1 MDRASPGEGYKDG
14 VQRWRRHVEE
24 DRLDRWR
31 RRLER
36 AASLL
41 SGRLDDPPSLAEL
54 ASAAAVSPFHFH
66 RIWRALT
73 RETVGQTILRLR
85 MEASQEL
92 LLVKDA
98 SVTETATAIGFGT
111 PQSFARA
118 FRRHTGF
125 TPSEHRNSQL
135 SVAKKDAADMNV
147 AVDRRGEIMVV
158 ALRREGK
165 PYTDLNATFGQVW
178 SWAEATDTLQHLQ
191 GIYGIPLDD
200 PASVPVDE
208 LRYDAGLALG
218 VTSAPEPFRVLR
230 LPAGEFACLR
240 HCGSYDGLEAAT
252 QYVIGEWLLNSGRQP
267 ADFPI
272 FHNFINDPDRT
283 PVDELMTDIL
293 LRLKEGTA

>member
-1 MDRASPGEGYKDG
+1 M
-14 VQRWRRHVEE
+14 
-24 DRLDRWR
+24 LDRWR
-31 RRLER
+31 RRFER

-85 MEASQEL
+85 MEASHEL
-92 LLVKDA
+92 LRVKDA

-118 FRRHTGF
+118 FRRHTGR
-125 TPSEHRNSQL
+125 TPSEHRNSQS
-135 SVAKKDAADMNV
+135 SVAKKDAADMKV

-158 ALRREGK
+158 VLRREGK
-165 PYTDLNATFGQVW
+165 AYTDLNATFGEVW

-200 PASVPVDE
+200 PASVPVVTMLVWPLAPRVHRSLSE
-208 LRYDAGLALG
+208 SFGCRQGSLRAYA
-218 VTSAPEPFRVLR
+218 TSDHMMA
-230 LPAGEFACLR
+230 
-240 HCGSYDGLEAAT
+240 
-252 QYVIGEWLLNSGRQP
+252 WKQP
-267 ADFPI
+267 LSMLWANGF
-272 FHNFINDPDRT
+272 
-283 PVDELMTDIL
+283 
-293 LRLKEGTA
+293 

>member
-1 MDRASPGEGYKDG
+1 VD
-14 VQRWRRHVEE
+14 E
-24 DRLDRWR
+24 DMLDRWR
-31 RRLER
+31 RRFER

-85 MEASQEL
+85 LEASQQL
-92 LLVKDA
+92 LLIKDA
-98 SVTETATAIGFGT
+98 SVTETATAIGFST

-118 FRRHTGF
+118 FRRHTGL
-125 TPSEHRNSQL
+125 TPSEHRNSQ
-135 SVAKKDAADMNV
+135 SPVAKRDTADMKV

-165 PYTDLNATFGQVW
+165 AYTDLNATFGQVW

-240 HCGSYDGLEAAT
+240 HFGSYDGLEAAT
-252 QYVIGEWLLNSGRQP
+252 QNVVGEWLLSSGREP
-267 ADFPI
+267 ADFPV
-272 FHNFINDPDRT
+272 FHNFINDPDQT
-283 PVDELMTDIL
+283 PVDELITDIL
-293 LRLKEGTA
+293 LPLKERST

>member
-1 MDRASPGEGYKDG
+1 VDQDM
-14 VQRWRRHVEE
+14 
-24 DRLDRWR
+24 LDRWR
-31 RRLER
+31 RRFER

-92 LLVKDA
+92 LRVKDA

-118 FRRHTGF
+118 FRRHTGL
-125 TPSEHRNSQL
+125 TPSEHRNSQS
-135 SVAKKDAADMNV
+135 SVAKKDAADMKV

-158 ALRREGK
+158 VLRREGK
-165 PYTDLNATFGQVW
+165 AYTDLNATFGEVW

-200 PASVPVDE
+200 PASVPVDK

-240 HCGSYDGLEAAT
+240 HFGSYGGLEAAT
-252 QYVIGEWLLNSGRQP
+252 QYVVGEWLLSSGREP
-267 ADFPI
+267 ADFPV
-272 FHNFINDPDRT
+272 FHNFINDPDQT
-283 PVDELMTDIL
+283 PVDELITDIL
-293 LRLKEGTA
+293 LPLKERNS

>member
-1 MDRASPGEGYKDG
+1 M
-14 VQRWRRHVEE
+14 
-24 DRLDRWR
+24 LDRWR
-31 RRLER
+31 RRFER

-92 LLVKDA
+92 LRVKDA

-118 FRRHTGF
+118 FRRHTGR
-125 TPSEHRNSQL
+125 TPSEHRNSQS
-135 SVAKKDAADMNV
+135 SVAKKDAADMKV

-158 ALRREGK
+158 VLRREGK
-165 PYTDLNATFGQVW
+165 AYTDLNATFGEVW

-240 HCGSYDGLEAAT
+240 HFGSYDGLEAAT
-252 QYVIGEWLLNSGRQP
+252 QYVVSEWLLSSGREP
-267 ADFPI
+267 ADFPV
-272 FHNFINDPDRT
+272 FHKFINDPDQT
-283 PVDELMTDIL
+283 PVDELITDIL
-293 LRLKEGTA
+293 LPLKERNS

>member
-1 MDRASPGEGYKDG
+1 VD
-14 VQRWRRHVEE
+14 E
-24 DRLDRWR
+24 DMLDRWR
-31 RRLER
+31 RRFER

-85 MEASQEL
+85 LEASQQL
-92 LLVKDA
+92 LLIKDA
-98 SVTETATAIGFGT
+98 SVTETATAIGFST

-118 FRRHTGF
+118 FRRHTGL
-125 TPSEHRNSQL
+125 TPSEHRNSQ
-135 SVAKKDAADMNV
+135 SPVAKRDTADMKV

-165 PYTDLNATFGQVW
+165 AYTDLNATFGQVW

-240 HCGSYDGLEAAT
+240 HFGSYDGLEAAT
-252 QYVIGEWLLNSGRQP
+252 DYVVGEWLLSSGRDP
-267 ADFPI
+267 ADFPV
-272 FHNFINDPDRT
+272 FHNFINDPDQT
-283 PVDELMTDIL
+283 PVDELITDIL
-293 LRLKEGTA
+293 LPLKERST

>member
-1 MDRASPGEGYKDG
+1 VD
-14 VQRWRRHVEE
+14 E
-24 DRLDRWR
+24 DMLDRWR
-31 RRLER
+31 RRFER

-92 LLVKDA
+92 LRVKDA

-118 FRRHTGF
+118 FRRHTGL
-125 TPSEHRNSQL
+125 TPSEHRNSQS
-135 SVAKKDAADMNV
+135 SVAKKDAADMKV

-158 ALRREGK
+158 VLRREGK
-165 PYTDLNATFGQVW
+165 AYTDLNATFGEVW

-200 PASVPVDE
+200 PASVPVDK

-240 HCGSYDGLEAAT
+240 HFGSYDGLEAAT
-252 QYVIGEWLLNSGRQP
+252 QYVVSEWLLSSGREP
-267 ADFPI
+267 ADFPV
-272 FHNFINDPDRT
+272 FHNFINDPDQT
-283 PVDELMTDIL
+283 PVDELITDIL
-293 LRLKEGTA
+293 LPLKERNS

>member
-1 MDRASPGEGYKDG
+1 M
-14 VQRWRRHVEE
+14 
-24 DRLDRWR
+24 LDRWR
-31 RRLER
+31 RRFER

-92 LLVKDA
+92 LRVKDA

-118 FRRHTGF
+118 FRRHTGL
-125 TPSEHRNSQL
+125 TPSEHRNSQS
-135 SVAKKDAADMNV
+135 SVAKKDAADMKV

-158 ALRREGK
+158 VLRREGK
-165 PYTDLNATFGQVW
+165 AYTDLNATFGEVW

-200 PASVPVDE
+200 PASVPVDK

-240 HCGSYDGLEAAT
+240 HFGSYDGLEAAT
-252 QYVIGEWLLNSGRQP
+252 QYVVSEWLLSSGREP
-267 ADFPI
+267 ADFPV
-272 FHNFINDPDRT
+272 FHNFINDPDQT
-283 PVDELMTDIL
+283 PVDELITDIL
-293 LRLKEGTA
+293 LPLKERNS

>member
-1 MDRASPGEGYKDG
+1 
-14 VQRWRRHVEE
+14 
-24 DRLDRWR
+24 
-31 RRLER
+31 
-36 AASLL
+36 
-41 SGRLDDPPSLAEL
+41 
-54 ASAAAVSPFHFH
+54 
-66 RIWRALT
+66 
-73 RETVGQTILRLR
+73 
-85 MEASQEL
+85 L
-92 LLVKDA
+92 LLVKDV

-118 FRRHTGF
+118 FRRHTVL
-125 TPSEHRNSQL
+125 TPSEHRNSQS
-135 SVAKKDAADMNV
+135 SVAKKDTADLKL

-200 PASVPVDE
+200 PASVPVNE

-240 HCGSYDGLEAAT
+240 HYGSYDGLEAAT
-252 QYVIGEWLLNSGRQP
+252 QHVMGEWLLSSGREP

-272 FHNFINDPDRT
+272 FHNFINDPDQT

-293 LRLKEGTA
+293 LQLKARTS

>member
-1 MDRASPGEGYKDG
+1 VD
-14 VQRWRRHVEE
+14 E

-31 RRLER
+31 RRFEG

-98 SVTETATAIGFGT
+98 SVTETATALGFGT

-118 FRRHTGF
+118 FRRHTGL
-125 TPSEHRNSQL
+125 TPSEHRNSQP
-135 SVAKKDAADMNV
+135 SVAERGIRDLRV

-178 SWAEATDTLQHLQ
+178 AWAEASGTLKYLH

-200 PASVPVDE
+200 PASVPDDE
-208 LRYDAGLALG
+208 LRYDACLALG

-230 LPAGEFACLR
+230 LPAGEYACLR
-240 HCGSYDGLEAAT
+240 HFGSYDGLEAAT
-252 QYVIGEWLLNSGRQP
+252 QYVIDEWLLSSGREP

-272 FHNFINDPDRT
+272 FHDFINDPDQT

-293 LRLKEGTA
+293 LPLMERPS

>member
-1 MDRASPGEGYKDG
+1 VD
-14 VQRWRRHVEE
+14 E
-24 DRLDRWR
+24 DMLDRWR
-31 RRLER
+31 RRFER

-92 LLVKDA
+92 LRVKDA

-118 FRRHTGF
+118 FRRHTGL
-125 TPSEHRNSQL
+125 TPSEHRNSQS
-135 SVAKKDAADMNV
+135 SVAKKDAADMKV

-158 ALRREGK
+158 VLRREGK
-165 PYTDLNATFGQVW
+165 AYTDLNATFGEVW

-200 PASVPVDE
+200 PASVPVDK

-240 HCGSYDGLEAAT
+240 HFGSYDGLEAAT
-252 QYVIGEWLLNSGRQP
+252 QYVVGEWLLSSGREP
-267 ADFPI
+267 ADFPV
-272 FHNFINDPDRT
+272 FHNFINDPDQT
-283 PVDELMTDIL
+283 PVDELITDIL
-293 LRLKEGTA
+293 LPLKERNS

>member
-1 MDRASPGEGYKDG
+1 MDRAFAREAYKDG
-14 VQRWRRHVEE
+14 VQQWRRHVDE
-24 DRLDRWR
+24 DMFDRWWCR
-31 RRLER
+31 FER
-36 AASLL
+36 AAVLL

-98 SVTETATAIGFGT
+98 NVTETATALGFGT

-118 FRRHTGF
+118 FRRHTGL
-125 TPSEHRNSQL
+125 TPSKHRSSQP
-135 SVAKKDAADMNV
+135 SVAEKDTRDMKV
-147 AVDRRGEIMVV
+147 SIDRRGEIMVV

-165 PYTDLNATFGQVW
+165 PYTELNATFGQVW
-178 SWAEATDTLQHLQ
+178 SWAEATDILKYLC

-200 PASVPVDE
+200 PTSVADDE
-208 LRYDAGLALG
+208 LRYDACLALG
-218 VTSAPEPFRVLR
+218 VTSAPEPFRVLQ
-230 LPAGEFACLR
+230 LPAGEYACLR
-240 HCGSYDGLEAAT
+240 HFGSYDGLEAGT
-252 QYVIGEWLLNSGRQP
+252 QYVMGEWLLNSGREP

-272 FHNFINDPDRT
+272 LHNFINDPDQT

-293 LRLKEGTA
+293 LPLKETPA

>member
-1 MDRASPGEGYKDG
+1 M
-14 VQRWRRHVEE
+14 
-24 DRLDRWR
+24 LDRWR
-31 RRLER
+31 RRFER

-92 LLVKDA
+92 LRVKDA

-118 FRRHTGF
+118 FRRHTGL
-125 TPSEHRNSQL
+125 TPSEHRNSQS
-135 SVAKKDAADMNV
+135 SVAKKDAADMKV

-165 PYTDLNATFGQVW
+165 AYTDLNATFGEVW

-200 PASVPVDE
+200 PASVPVDK

-240 HCGSYDGLEAAT
+240 HFGSYDGLEAAT
-252 QYVIGEWLLNSGRQP
+252 QYVVSEWLLSSGREP
-267 ADFPI
+267 ADFPV
-272 FHNFINDPDRT
+272 FHNFINDPDQT
-283 PVDELMTDIL
+283 PVDELITDIL
-293 LRLKEGTA
+293 LPLKERNS